1 MRIRIAL
8 ATAIA
13 VIALPAVSLC
23 FFTSTSAAS
32 AWLTRHEASSH
43 SQAVKIDDTLM
54 SYSQARQVAKMVA
67 YSNAVELDKRRPDS
81 TRVAYLKSVA
91 VGDYLKVGCGP
102 EASGCSRGSRSS
114 GASGGGTGPSRCGSD
129 AGDAGASDA
138 GARGNAGRRGL
149 RCHQHQHGRLGLH
162 SSARVKR
169 QLRRGQRRR
178 VPVRV
183 RNVDRTHGACLR
195 PQRTTRRRYRMPL
208 LSGFFHS
215 VAGSRG
221 APATSAGCD
230 KPTLETP
237 RIPGARTK
245 DQHRPTT
252 AKGYTQPAAHPA
264 AMISQNGR

>member
-1 MRIRIAL
+1 MPSRSPFGARMQWPEPAHTEQSLARLVCPTKGGAVRIRIAL

-13 VIALPAVSLC
+13 VIALPAIFFA

-32 AWLTRHEASSH
+32 ARLTRHEASSH

-67 YSNAVELDKRRPDS
+67 YSNAVELGQEE
-81 TRVAYLKSVA
+81 TYLTEVAYLKSVA
-91 VGDYLKVGCGP
+91 VGQITQVGCV
-102 EASGCSRGSRSS
+102 EASGCSRASRSS
-114 GASGGGTGPSRCGSD
+114 ASGGGTGPSRCGSD

-183 RNVDRTHGACLR
+183 RNVDRTHGVAFARRGLPAGGTGCRR
-195 PQRTTRRRYRMPL
+195 PQALFTARLGAVEHPL
-208 LSGFFHS
+208 RLRA
-215 VAGSRG
+215 V
-221 APATSAGCD
+221 TNQ
-230 KPTLETP
+230 L
-237 RIPGARTK
+237 
-245 DQHRPTT
+245 
-252 AKGYTQPAAHPA
+252 
-264 AMISQNGR
+264 